1 MAEATE
7 SPVSYSKGKY
17 MSNDR
22 LSTALGVHYCQG
34 CDTEIP
40 NWVLEVTHKGESL
53 YHVPSERNWYY
64 GKHLGSH
71 LALENYSGKQ

>member
-1 MAEATE
+1 MT
-7 SPVSYSKGKY
+7 
-17 MSNDR
+17 SNNQ
-22 LSTALGVHYCQG
+22 LAQALGVYYCQG

-64 GKHLGSH
+64 GEHLGSH